1 MGLQKVTNK
10 VATQNAT
17 EAKPDKGV
25 ENALKVDNDSLKA
38 VHKAILSS
46 GIMITKSVDKL
57 GDILMGNDLQK
68 AEDQQEMIEILKG
81 LRPSKTKDSKDSKG
95 VDKPKG
101 IFDWLKDM
109 LGSLANIPIISWF
122 TAGIKALWTTLV
134 NTIAPALV
142 GAGGFLLGFLGG
154 FFKQHGLDFEKAFLA
169 VKKGI
174 LNLFPD
180 FLKVGKDD
188 GIIAKAITK
197 FENALTSVKSL
208 FKEEG
213 VFAKIGTYF
222 TKLKGTFTK
231 FFKLGEVFGKIFA
244 PIEAVYYT
252 IMGAFDE
259 WKKVADEGVGTQ
271 ILGALKGAGKG
282 ALEWLLSLPATLID
296 LVKDWVISP
305 LLKLF
310 GADEIAKSLG
320 NFSFVDTA
328 KILIDELFIAVG
340 SLGEWIGGI
349 ITKVMDIFTWDSNS
363 GIINNITKYALKLF
377 LLPEQLV
384 AIVGDFIKDFIV
396 APIFSMFGKDDIAED
411 LKKVSLLETLNK
423 TIDSVV
429 NFFGNIVS
437 WIGDKLIA
445 FDSFANKAI
454 GTLFDYIG
462 KALMDVI
469 SIPSKILDFIK
480 DRVVIPLLNLFGA
493 DEMAKSLAKF
503 SFTESIKSLI
513 DDVFSFFLKI
523 KDWVGDQISNISG
536 FFGLFSSDKKD
547 NNKME
552 GAYRDILSKR
562 LKANEGQADA
572 IKKSQDETQALARNA
587 GIAEEELLQ
596 LRKDTNIELIKA
608 NGRVKPNSEIT
619 KEQKPNSE
627 ITKEQKLIDYQAK
640 DKYDVAMIRHR
651 AHPELY
657 PLPNTSGA
665 MMNATKN
672 ATLDAQS
679 SAPMVVAI
687 AGGSN
692 SSPSSANVNATSIQV
707 AGSTHREGGLNI
719 FGAVRE

>member
-25 ENALKVDNDSLKA
+25 ENALKTDNDSLKA

-81 LRPSKTKDSKDSKG
+81 LRPSKTKDSKDSKAI
-95 VDKPKG
+95 DKPKG

-154 FFKQHGLDFEKAFLA
+154 FFKQHGLDFEKAFVA
-169 VKKGI
+169 IRKGI

-180 FLKVGKDD
+180 FLKVGKED
-188 GIIAKAITK
+188 GIIAKAIAK

-296 LVKDWVISP
+296 LVKDWVIAP
-305 LLKLF
+305 MINFFGGDDVAKKLKSFSVADFAKEFVNEFF
-310 GADEIAKSLG
+310 GFFTKIG
-320 NFSFVDTA
+320 NFVGDYIV
-328 KILIDELFIAVG
+328 KII
-340 SLGEWIGGI
+340 
-349 ITKVMDIFTWDSNS
+349 DIFTWDGKQSIFDNVLS
-363 GIINNITKYALKLF
+363 IFAN
-377 LLPEQLV
+377 V
-384 AIVGDFIKDFIV
+384 ATMPQRMFAVLGDFIKDIIV
-396 APIFSMFGKDDIAED
+396 TPILEMFGANNLVKM
-411 LKKVSLLETLNK
+411 LKEVSLVDSLQKVIDNVLGVFKNIKEYISNK
-423 TIDSVV
+423 GKDLVK
-429 NFFGNIVS
+429 FLGFGS
-437 WIGDKLIA
+437 
-445 FDSFANKAI
+445 
-454 GTLFDYIG
+454 
-462 KALMDVI
+462 
-469 SIPSKILDFIK
+469 
-480 DRVVIPLLNLFGA
+480 
-493 DEMAKSLAKF
+493 DENSDIQ
-503 SFTESIKSLI
+503 IKSN
-513 DDVFSFFLKI
+513 KI
-523 KDWVGDQISNISG
+523 NSYQE
-536 FFGLFSSDKKD
+536 DK
-547 NNKME
+547 NKVKVV
-552 GAYRDILSKR
+552 DITP
-562 LKANEGQADA
+562 
-572 IKKSQDETQALARNA
+572 I
-587 GIAEEELLQ
+587 
-596 LRKDTNIELIKA
+596 
-608 NGRVKPNSEIT
+608 
-619 KEQKPNSE
+619 
-627 ITKEQKLIDYQAK
+627 
-640 DKYDVAMIRHR
+640 
-651 AHPELY
+651 
-657 PLPNTSGA
+657 PNTSGA

-672 ATLDAQS
+672 DTLNSQS

-707 AGSTHREGGLNI
+707 AGSTHREGGLGI
-719 FGAVRE
+719 FGAVRT